1 MFWNLGGRMEREAG
15 LHDWLATLKHRKV
28 LFSMNE
34 VGYSRRTA
42 RRPNSRLFKESGRC
56 TVPSHSKA
64 HWRRERT
71 LQETSFCPASFAGF
85 LCLSCTRTRGDLP
98 ENVSARFSYQLI
110 EEGGGGGNLL
120 APSLH
125 TSPQRGAAIHWND
138 DSKLSKFWI
147 QITWN
152 AVHTSQTC
160 RKLSL
165 TIVEI
170 L

>member
-110 EEGGGGGNLL
+110 EEGGGGGQSPGPVTSHFSAEGSCNTLEWWQQTLKILDPDNLKRSSHVTNM
-120 APSLH
+120 P
-125 TSPQRGAAIHWND
+125 
-138 DSKLSKFWI
+138 
-147 QITWN
+147 
-152 AVHTSQTC
+152 
-160 RKLSL
+160 
-165 TIVEI
+165 
-170 L
+170 